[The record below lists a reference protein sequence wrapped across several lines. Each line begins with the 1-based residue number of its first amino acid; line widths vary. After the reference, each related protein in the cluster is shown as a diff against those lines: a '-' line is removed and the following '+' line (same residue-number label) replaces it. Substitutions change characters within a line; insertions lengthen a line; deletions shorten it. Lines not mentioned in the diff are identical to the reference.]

1 LSAAVNGGDYT
12 WERPLGQVNV
22 VRFCCDGVGTA
33 VMSGDDDYVFWRLS
47 CSCWVCAILDATR
60 FEQKPGKKKARFAC
74 FAAWKEGRKY
84 K

>member
-1 LSAAVNGGDYT
+1 
-12 WERPLGQVNV
+12 
-22 VRFCCDGVGTA
+22 
-33 VMSGDDDYVFWRLS
+33 MSGDDDYVFWRLS